1 MICRSLTVA
10 DLFGAEDLSANAF
23 LGGQLT
29 LLQPKTGYRAGVDP
43 VLLAA
48 AAPARAGQRV
58 LELGCGAGQAML
70 CLGRRVPGLSL
81 TGVELQAPY
90 ADLARRNAAA
100 NILAA
105 TVVEADLASL
115 PSDLRQQ
122 SFDHVI
128 ANPPYY
134 RAGAHSPAV
143 DAGRRTALG
152 EATPLATWVEVAA
165 RRLAPKGYLHVIQ
178 RADRLADLLGA
189 AQTCLGSLEVL
200 PLAPR
205 IGRAA
210 ELVILR
216 ARKGGRA
223 AFRLHAP
230 LVLHQGES
238 HQRDGEDYS
247 DSVRAILRQGHA
259 LEWPEA

>member
-1 MICRSLTVA
+1 M
-10 DLFGAEDLSANAF
+10 
-23 LGGQLT
+23 
-29 LLQPKTGYRAGVDP
+29 
-43 VLLAA
+43 
-48 AAPARAGQRV
+48 

-100 NILAA
+100 NDLAA

-134 RAGAHSPAV
+134 RAGAHSPAA

-178 RADRLADLLGA
+178 RADRLADLLAA

-205 IGRAA
+205 VGRAA

-230 LVLHQGES
+230 LVLHAGDS
-238 HQRDGEDYS
+238 HQRDGEDYC
-247 DSVRAILRQGHA
+247 DSVRAILREGRA
-259 LEWPEA
+259 LDWPGT

>member
-1 MICRSLTVA
+1 MSDPQGLRFSPE
-10 DLFGAEDLSANAF
+10 GLSNDGF
-23 LGGQLT
+23 LGGRIT
-29 LLQPKTGYRAGVDP
+29 VLQPKKGYRAGVDP

-48 AAPARAGQRV
+48 AANARSGQRV

-70 CLGRRVPGLSL
+70 CLGARVEGLSL
-81 TGVELQAPY
+81 TGVELQPPY
-90 ADLARRNAAA
+90 ADLARQNAAE
-100 NILAA
+100 NSLDA
-105 TVVEADLASL
+105 TVWTADLANL
-115 PSDLRQQ
+115 PAELRKQ

-134 RAGAHSPAV
+134 RAGAHSPAQ

-152 EATPLATWVEVAA
+152 EGTPLEMWIDIAA
-165 RRLAPKGYLHVIQ
+165 RRLAPKGYLHMIQ
-178 RADRLADLLGA
+178 RADRLPDMVA
-189 AQTCLGSLEVL
+189 AAASRLGSVEVM

-205 IGRAA
+205 TGRAA

-230 LVLHQGES
+230 LVLHQGERHS
-238 HQRDGEDYS
+238 SDHADDYS
-247 DSVRAILRQGHA
+247 DAVRAVLRDGAA
-259 LEWPEA
+259 LPWPQV